1 MKTRPCRARHVWWIR
16 RVGPSHTPNIELHG
30 GQGRHLQIIGGF
42 FYAPFQAAFR
52 TKPCRQCAGAGLP
65 SGSLRLDLYTT
76 VGQSRRP
83 HTLGWCQDQGA
94 FFTHYP
100 VSSLDATNSFA
111 PSVACSSG
119 SGSAPCGATSPIKA
133 RVICWAMAPHLTS
146 DDLDTITVNGQRFQ
160 TGVQHRT

>member
-52 TKPCRQCAGAGLP
+52 TIPCRQCAGAGLP
-65 SGSLRLDLYTT
+65 SGSLRFDLYTT

-83 HTLGWCQDQGA
+83 HTLGWCQGQGA
-94 FFTHYP
+94 FFTHLFKLHSEPSRVANVP
-100 VSSLDATNSFA
+100 VL
-111 PSVACSSG
+111 ACHQDRSG
-119 SGSAPCGATSPIKA
+119 WTYTRPCGKVAGHIHWVGVRIRGLFLRTTRSRVLTPPI
-133 RVICWAMAPHLTS
+133 RLCL
-146 DDLDTITVNGQRFQ
+146 L
-160 TGVQHRT
+160 